1 MPRKQKSPTITQSI
15 ILDKNRCRLT
25 TIDGRRCRMYRA
37 KGHKSLCMTHAQQ
50 EEQMLNAET
59 VAAEL
64 IGPVHEYQ
72 TALCVNRT
80 LGCLFNLIAQKR
92 ISNKDGALLAYVGQ
106 MLLQSVGSTIK
117 EELLRVSNEERGTTE
132 WEANV
137 LTACEILSND
147 YSLRDK
153 AAAENESEDESETEA
168 SPEESP
174 APAPQ
179 TVEPSTPE
187 PQTTEPAAEQP
198 EGKPEEA
205 SPEEASD
212 DEPKDEEPDT
222 MIDIETDATEAL
234 VRSLDPRR

>member
-15 ILDKNRCRLT
+15 ILDKNRCRFT

-92 ISNKDGALLAYVGQ
+92 ISNKDGALLAYVAQ
-106 MLLQSVGSTIK
+106 MLLQSVGSTIRD
-117 EELLRVSNEERGTTE
+117 EIVHMTNERGQNE
-132 WEANV
+132 WDANV
-137 LTACEILSND
+137 IRALEILSND
-147 YSLRDK
+147 YTLRDK
-153 AAAENESEDESETEA
+153 AAAESESEAEVTEVEEA
-168 SPEESP
+168 PVEEPPAEEPIVEELPEEVP
-174 APAPQ
+174 AEE
-179 TVEPSTPE
+179 EPSEE
-187 PQTTEPAAEQP
+187 PTEEPATTMI
-198 EGKPEEA
+198 EA
-205 SPEEASD
+205 D
-212 DEPKDEEPDT
+212 PDT
-222 MIDIETDATEAL
+222 IKSL
-234 VRSLDPRR
+234 VRALDPRS

>member
-15 ILDKNRCRLT
+15 ILDKNRCRFT
-25 TIDGRRCRMYRA
+25 TIDGRRCRMFRA
-37 KGHKSLCMTHAQQ
+37 KGHKSLCLTHAQQ

-92 ISNKDGALLAYVGQ
+92 ISNKDGALLAYVAQ

-117 EELLRVSNEERGTTE
+117 EEIVHMTNERGESE
-132 WEANV
+132 WQANV
-137 LTACEILSND
+137 VRACEILSND

-153 AAAENESEDESETEA
+153 AAAENESEAAAETEA
-168 SPEESP
+168 EE
-174 APAPQ
+174 APN
-179 TVEPSTPE
+179 E
-187 PQTTEPAAEQP
+187 EPAEIEVA
-198 EGKPEEA
+198 A
-205 SPEEASD
+205 
-212 DEPKDEEPDT
+212 EEPPQA
-222 MIDIETDATEAL
+222 EATPSGPKEDVVENLIRELDERCQARNL
-234 VRSLDPRR
+234 RSADDQ